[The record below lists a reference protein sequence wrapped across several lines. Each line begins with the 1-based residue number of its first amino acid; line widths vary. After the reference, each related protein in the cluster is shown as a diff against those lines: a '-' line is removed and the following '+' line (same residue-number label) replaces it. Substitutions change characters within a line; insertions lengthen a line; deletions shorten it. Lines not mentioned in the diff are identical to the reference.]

1 MKKYILFALIAIS
14 CLSSHSAWA
23 QRTVPMNSSIRT
35 DGLVAYYPFNGNAN
49 DESGNGNHGI
59 LEGNK
64 NVPELTTDRH
74 GKANSA
80 YDFGGYYN
88 YNWIKVPNSETLIF
102 DKEMTISFWIQQS
115 EFAGMDGWMEYSTT
129 GPGFAAVCKAGDGNA
144 TLPGLYIM
152 TGKGSNGNGISV
164 STNNSNGNAYYQS
177 NWNHNF
183 GANKDDYQ
191 LGDWLFI
198 SLVVNN
204 TDKILYLNGVEVAR
218 DGLNREANF
227 SSMNEQN
234 LYIGIMAGGN
244 MTYSWS
250 FGAWFPFYGKI
261 DDVRIYKRALTESE
275 IKALYQF
282 DDSSVSNIIYT
293 VSPSNWTDVPS
304 TNVTQGSRTI
314 HGGLLQAMATVSG
327 RTATFTLKKKDG
339 SEFNNRGH
347 IVVHYDSYDGT
358 IVKSNVSYEAGITNP
373 TVDVDLGITS
383 GRRKY
388 VIVIKSGDIFYYTK
402 PITISADDSF
412 SDVDLAI
419 AGGSYFNTPI
429 LTTGKPFPFN
439 IEIKNNSYEDWN
451 GSFYLKCG
459 KEDWLQWYEV
469 SIEAGETKALLTKTY
484 TPQTSGRKTLTL
496 YYQTGGS
503 GGGVEVDAGNFD
515 NPFTISVA
523 DLPSSDKLATPDKN
537 TFSATNVTETSF
549 VANWGAVEGAL
560 YYDIN
565 VKKNGGDYANPVFC
579 GGSSTTHVKVTGLN
593 PGTSYQFQIR
603 ARNGSASQ
611 NSDWSASLPAAVTT
625 MKSGTQP
632 ANISIYAVRGFDGK
646 TPLTVG
652 IANTYKVYVVNNGA
666 SDWSGSFYLKDG
678 DANLKPWHNISLVGN
693 GKAVQP
699 LEFDYIPESIGKKTL
714 TLYYQTNTSG
724 SGIPVSAA
732 VNNMNP
738 MTIQVIADPTVNDEL
753 KLKSAIVCP
762 ETLELGQKA
771 TISAEVQNSGDTEC
785 AVFLTDDN
793 TVISSRERVAPGQS
807 KTINTTWEPT
817 TSGTHSIAIYYKEKG
832 VSGQKL
838 VTTNGF
844 SNPLSVNVTGID
856 NPTVTE
862 AKMKLITKG
871 CAPKEVIAGDVVYYH
886 FRITDKNGKP
896 LKGMKAQFDCTGSD
910 KATHVETSPSDEEGC
925 AVLSIST
932 SGNDAIASRGKE
944 VGFFCTDFIDE
955 QGNQVNL
962 LNGNSSDGEFSL
974 KIHKGNN
981 FTEATG
987 FDDVESLS
995 VTLDLGASAKANLKL
1010 IDGSASLSF
1019 PLTTNFIWKDDEL
1032 LTKIEEEARFDGG
1045 IDAKFAN
1052 CFELSAGYYN
1062 GSKSSRTY
1070 NWNDPAKTGWAILMS
1085 WIGVDHLYTSSQ
1097 LIRTLDAV
1105 ERWFGIKTDGKSKE
1119 EFFESIQEAREEQ
1132 ADSKYFGVNGG
1143 ATLKRFKSW
1152 PNYMPVGKG
1161 TLFPD
1166 LKIPSNYSG
1175 NYNFTESKMKFE
1187 LEASAMIEPEKHQID
1202 LQTGNWLFGVGKN
1215 LKIKMSG
1222 DGNKIF
1228 SGLSPAKPTLLNP
1241 IPKNSVK
1248 LPEGLYQKE
1257 YSTKFG
1263 ATMNFSMAAK
1273 EEEMYTSESR
1283 TTLEKISN
1291 SLNMESGIKLSV
1303 ESMSDYICPE
1313 WMSKNNTDKGMTSAS
1328 LAIGMGYNWKMS
1340 SKGAWANYLLSL
1352 ANNPDT
1358 KNLASDIYPVFSD
1371 RYAINAPITYFLRC
1385 VDEEKERSLLSSLQ
1399 EASKTLDNSR
1409 LLSDEFKV
1417 KDVLKIEQQESE
1429 KAEMNLSLPIL
1440 EWGPVDLT
1448 FDCGL
1453 SLGFNYYPSES
1464 YYSLSDKKFFPVVVR
1479 STSSL
1484 SSMCKKATT
1493 FIKNKFNE
1501 ALGIED
1507 KNGIVEE
1514 YEKIGKKFEDWVAP
1528 DISTVLTNKN
1538 SQHDINANSVRL
1550 QKRHPNLVSH
1560 DQKDICTFTY
1570 TLNDEKPNFNDETRV
1585 AFSHFY
1591 PAGLLLGI
1599 TDQGDTLFVVSEVC
1613 DLVAIQGT
1621 DTLKATQL
1629 GAMKLE
1635 TTIGADD
1642 LTPFGFTEDTPLD
1655 VYYSEEGRED
1665 IWHYLG
1671 PAGMTIMT
1679 DRMGK
1684 YMMATSIKN
1693 DVIAPEIMADLDEE
1707 TGLLHIKVNENIGL
1721 RVNTLSVLVN
1731 GMKRDVTAINDSN
1744 FEVYLSE
1751 EDMQYML
1758 TLYITIN
1765 DLAGNQGS
1773 LFQIFN
1779 IDKDDPDGIRSVESE
1794 KDKIKIVIVK
1804 NTLKVEGAE
1813 PNTTIMLFSLKGDV
1827 IAKNKTDNSGKAQVR
1842 LNNLSSGVY
1851 IVTLSNG
1858 IAKKFLIK

>member
-1 MKKYILFALIAIS
+1 MEHTAGG
-14 CLSSHSAWA
+14 
-23 QRTVPMNSSIRT
+23 SIRP
-35 DGLVAYYPFNGNAN
+35 DA
-49 DESGNGNHGI
+49 
-59 LEGNK
+59 
-64 NVPELTTDRH
+64 
-74 GKANSA
+74 
-80 YDFGGYYN
+80 
-88 YNWIKVPNSETLIF
+88 F
-102 DKEMTISFWIQQS
+102 DTRWKEI
-115 EFAGMDGWMEYSTT
+115 
-129 GPGFAAVCKAGDGNA
+129 
-144 TLPGLYIM
+144 
-152 TGKGSNGNGISV
+152 GS
-164 STNNSNGNAYYQS
+164 
-177 NWNHNF
+177 
-183 GANKDDYQ
+183 
-191 LGDWLFI
+191 L
-198 SLVVNN
+198 LVVGTEDNN
-204 TDKILYLNGVEVAR
+204 
-218 DGLNREANF
+218 
-227 SSMNEQN
+227 
-234 LYIGIMAGGN
+234 
-244 MTYSWS
+244 
-250 FGAWFPFYGKI
+250 
-261 DDVRIYKRALTESE
+261 
-275 IKALYQF
+275 
-282 DDSSVSNIIYT
+282 YT
-293 VSPSNWTDVPS
+293 VSPIDWTNVPS

-314 HGGLLQAMATVSG
+314 HGGLLQAKATVSD

-339 SEFNNRGH
+339 SVFNNRGH

-373 TVDVDLGITS
+373 TVDVDLDFTS
-383 GRRKY
+383 GRRRY
-388 VIVIKSGDIFYYTK
+388 VIVIKSGDIFYYTR
-402 PITISADDSF
+402 PITISADDSY
-412 SDVDLAI
+412 SDTDLAI
-419 AGGSYFNTPI
+419 AGGTYFNTPI

-439 IEIKNNSYEDWN
+439 IEIKNNSSEDWS

-469 SIEAGETKALLTKTY
+469 SIAAGAKKALLTKEY
-484 TPQTSGRKTLTL
+484 TPTSSGRKTLTL

-503 GGGVEVDAGNFD
+503 GSGVEVDAGNYE

-523 DLPSSDKLATPDKN
+523 DPPSSDKLATPDKN

-549 VANWGAVEGAL
+549 IANWGAVEGAL

-565 VKKNGGDYANPVFC
+565 VRKKGGDYANSVFS
-579 GGSSTTHVKVTGLN
+579 GGSSTTSVKVTGLN

-603 ARNGSASQ
+603 ARNNNASQ
-611 NSDWSASLPAAVTT
+611 NSDWSASIPTAVSTV
-625 MKSGTQP
+625 KKGTQP
-632 ANISIYAVRGFDGK
+632 ANLSIYAVRGFDGK

-652 IANTYKVYVVNNGA
+652 VANTYKVYVVNNGA
-666 SDWSGSFYLKDG
+666 SDWSGSFYLKEG
-678 DANLKPWHNISLVGN
+678 DTNLKPWHNISLVSN

-699 LEFDYIPESIGKKTL
+699 LEFDYIPESTGTKTL

-732 VNNMNP
+732 VNNVNP
-738 MTIQVIADPTVNDEL
+738 MTVQVIADPTVNDEL

-771 TISAEVQNSGDTEC
+771 TISAEVQNTGDTEC

-793 TVISSRERVAPGQS
+793 TVISSRERIASGQS
-807 KTINTTWEPT
+807 KTISTIWEPT
-817 TSGTHSIAIYYKEKG
+817 TSGTHSIAVYYKVKG

-838 VTTNGF
+838 ATANGF
-844 SNPLSVNVTGID
+844 SNPVSVNVAGLD

-862 AKMKLITKG
+862 ANMALITKD
-871 CAPKEVIAGDVVYYH
+871 CVPKEVIAGDVVFYH
-886 FRITDKNGKP
+886 FRITDINNKP
-896 LKGMKAQFDCTGSD
+896 LKGLKAQFDCTGSD
-910 KATHVETSPSDEEGC
+910 KTTHIETTPSDEEGY

-932 SGNDAIASRGKE
+932 DGSDAIASRGNN
-944 VGFFCTDFIDE
+944 VTFTCIGFLDE
-955 QGNQVNL
+955 QGNHVNL
-962 LNGNSSDGEFSL
+962 LNEGSSVGDFSL
-974 KIHKGNN
+974 RIHKGNH

-987 FDDVESLS
+987 FDDVESLA
-995 VTLDLGASAKANLKL
+995 VTLDLGASANANLKL

-1019 PLTTNFIWKDDEL
+1019 PLTTTFTWKNDEL
-1032 LTKIEEEARFDGG
+1032 LTEIEEEARFDGG

-1097 LIRTLDAV
+1097 LVRTLDAID
-1105 ERWFGIKTDGKSKE
+1105 RWFGIKTDGKSKE
-1119 EFFESIQEAREEQ
+1119 EFFESVQVAKEEQ

-1143 ATLKRFKSW
+1143 ATLKSFKSW

-1166 LKIPSNYSG
+1166 LKIPSNYPG

-1187 LEASAMIEPEKHQID
+1187 AEASAMIEPDKHQID
-1202 LQTGNWLFGVGKN
+1202 MQTGNWLFGVGKN

-1228 SGLSPAKPTLLNP
+1228 SGLSPAKRTLFNP
-1241 IPKNSVK
+1241 IPKNSVP
-1248 LPEGLYQKE
+1248 LPEGLYQRD

-1291 SLNMESGIKLSV
+1291 SLNTETGVKLSV

-1385 VDEEKERSLLSSLQ
+1385 VDEEKELSLLSSLQ
-1399 EASKTLDNSR
+1399 EASQTLDNSR

-1429 KAEMNLSLPIL
+1429 KAEINLSLPIL

-1479 STSSL
+1479 SISSL
-1484 SSMCKKATT
+1484 SSMCKRTTT
-1493 FIKNKFNE
+1493 FIKNMFNE

-1514 YEKIGKKFEDWVAP
+1514 YEKNGNKFEDWVMP
-1528 DISTVLTNKN
+1528 DFASVLSNMGD
-1538 SQHDINANSVRL
+1538 QHDINPNSARL
-1550 QKRHPNLVSH
+1550 LKRHPNLASVN
-1560 DQKDICTFTY
+1560 QKDICTFTY
-1570 TLNDEKPNFNDETRV
+1570 TLNDETPNFDAETKV

-1591 PAGLLLGI
+1591 PAGLLLGV
-1599 TDQGDTLFVVSEVC
+1599 TDLGDTLFVASEVC
-1613 DLVAIQGT
+1613 DLIAIQGT
-1621 DTLKATQL
+1621 DTLKTTQQ

-1642 LTPFGFTEDTPLD
+1642 LTPFGFSEDTPLD
-1655 VYYSEEGRED
+1655 VYYSEAGRED
-1665 IWHYLG
+1665 VWQYLG
-1671 PAGMTIMT
+1671 PAGTTIMS

-1693 DVIAPEIMADLDEE
+1693 DVIAPEVMADLDEE
-1707 TGLLHIKVNENIGL
+1707 TGILHIKVNENIGL

-1731 GMKRDVTAINDSN
+1731 GMKRDVVVINESN
-1744 FEVYLSE
+1744 FEVYMTE
-1751 EDMQYML
+1751 EDMQSML

-1773 LFQIFN
+1773 LFQLFN
-1779 IDKDDPDGIRSVESE
+1779 LDSDDPDGIKTVKTEN
-1794 KDKIKIVIVK
+1794 DKTEIQLSK
-1804 NTLKVEGAE
+1804 NALKVEGAE
-1813 PNTTIMLFSLKGDV
+1813 PNATFMLFSLKGDV
-1827 IAKNKTDNSGKAQVR
+1827 IAKDKTDNSGKAQVR
-1842 LNNLSSGVY
+1842 LNHLSSGVY
-1851 IVTLSNG
+1851 VVTLSNG
-1858 IAKKFLIK
+1858 KAKKFLIK

>member
-1 MKKYILFALIAIS
+1 MKKYVLFALIAFF

-23 QRTVPMNSSIRT
+23 QRTVPMNSSIPT

-64 NVPELTTDRH
+64 NVPELTTDRY
-74 GKANSA
+74 GNANSA

-88 YNWIKVPNSETLIF
+88 YNWIKVPNSETLVF
-102 DKEMTISFWIQQS
+102 DKEMTISFWIEQS
-115 EFAGMDGWMEYSTT
+115 EFAGMDGWMRYSTSS
-129 GPGFAAVCKAGDGNA
+129 PGFAAICKAGDGNA
-144 TLPGLYIM
+144 TFPGLYIM

-164 STNNSNGNAYYQS
+164 STNNSNGNAHYQS
-177 NWNHNF
+177 NWNHSI

-191 LGDWLFI
+191 LGDWLLI

-218 DGLNREANF
+218 DELNREANF
-227 SSMNEQN
+227 SSMNGQN

-244 MTYSWS
+244 MTYSMS
-250 FGAWFPFYGKI
+250 FGAWYPFYGKI

-373 TVDVDLGITS
+373 TVDVDLGFTS

-439 IEIKNNSYEDWN
+439 IEIKNNSSEDWN

-523 DLPSSDKLATPDKN
+523 DPPSSDKLATPDKN

-565 VKKNGGDYANPVFC
+565 VKKKGGDYANPVFC

-632 ANISIYAVRGFDGK
+632 ANLSIYAVRGFDGK

-724 SGIPVSAA
+724 SGIPVGAA
-732 VNNMNP
+732 VDTNP
-738 MTIQVIADPTVNDEL
+738 MTVEVIADPSVNDEL

-762 ETLELGQKA
+762 ETLDLGQKA

-817 TSGTHSIAIYYKEKG
+817 TSGTHSIAVYYKVKG
-832 VSGQKL
+832 SSGQKL
-838 VTTNGF
+838 VTANGF
-844 SNPLSVNVTGID
+844 SNPISSSVNKEPID
-856 NPTVTE
+856 MVSDEVKLKYLTKELSPQSVTE
-862 AKMKLITKG
+862 GT
-871 CAPKEVIAGDVVYYH
+871 EVYYH
-886 FRITDKNGKP
+886 YRVTDMNDNPIKGLVAVFSPVDNNSILVNSSESDDDGFLTLCLKTEGDESVASPGTTVTLSCIDINKNDGHHYK
-896 LKGMKAQFDCTGSD
+896 LYGANSNEHSVSLTVLNKTIFENAEK
-910 KATHVETSPSDEEGC
+910 VN
-925 AVLSIST
+925 LSI
-932 SGNDAIASRGKE
+932 
-944 VGFFCTDFIDE
+944 
-955 QGNQVNL
+955 
-962 LNGNSSDGEFSL
+962 
-974 KIHKGNN
+974 
-981 FTEATG
+981 
-987 FDDVESLS
+987 
-995 VTLDLGASAKANLKL
+995 DLGLSAKAELTDYLKGQASVSVPMQFGWVFDDDNNFSNYILGIGVKGEVGCTADLGKTLLKL
-1010 IDGSASLSF
+1010 KGVEVGGKAAIGYESSYQSEKFKPAIWALVYNVCNSLPPITDWRLKFASDVYKAWYEESDIEKPVVTQNGFVNLSF
-1019 PLTTNFIWKDDEL
+1019 GGGFDYTFDYPTAPGLKNKIARLPQNIGITDFAIKGNVAAKWAFNKIKEDWASGDKTYCNSTSLKFNVEGDVKRAIKNDLFLSKSFWLNSSIYDFYQSKILYFLQYKSLVADKNLTLSFEEDEEYSDKSKLYLTKASHEISWTSGYELSVDEIVFKGGWKPLGGSLRLSNTCSSKVTLGKGFLNYLHTKVLTNDSDKENICMAIPAFAAQSLISEPQLIYNAWKYDYFKP
-1032 LTKIEEEARFDGG
+1032 LTKICIPNATTYSLKESMKVEQTNSSKFGLTVNIPIYDFKVAKLSLDVGAEIELENRPSVSYYSAENNRFFPIVLRPSTSVPGVVQALTKSLTEEYIEESYAEHEESLN
-1045 IDAKFAN
+1045 AKWTYMNNAQYGT
-1052 CFELSAGYYN
+1052 GYVN
-1062 GSKSSRTY
+1062 NDIPMTFTTMNTGHSSIM
-1070 NWNDPAKTGWAILMS
+1070 NAKTGNM
-1085 WIGVDHLYTSSQ
+1085 
-1097 LIRTLDAV
+1097 
-1105 ERWFGIKTDGKSKE
+1105 
-1119 EFFESIQEAREEQ
+1119 
-1132 ADSKYFGVNGG
+1132 
-1143 ATLKRFKSW
+1143 
-1152 PNYMPVGKG
+1152 
-1161 TLFPD
+1161 
-1166 LKIPSNYSG
+1166 
-1175 NYNFTESKMKFE
+1175 YNFVKRRRPM
-1187 LEASAMIEPEKHQID
+1187 LAEKTQ
-1202 LQTGNWLFGVGKN
+1202 N
-1215 LKIKMSG
+1215 
-1222 DGNKIF
+1222 
-1228 SGLSPAKPTLLNP
+1228 
-1241 IPKNSVK
+1241 
-1248 LPEGLYQKE
+1248 
-1257 YSTKFG
+1257 
-1263 ATMNFSMAAK
+1263 
-1273 EEEMYTSESR
+1273 
-1283 TTLEKISN
+1283 
-1291 SLNMESGIKLSV
+1291 
-1303 ESMSDYICPE
+1303 
-1313 WMSKNNTDKGMTSAS
+1313 
-1328 LAIGMGYNWKMS
+1328 
-1340 SKGAWANYLLSL
+1340 
-1352 ANNPDT
+1352 
-1358 KNLASDIYPVFSD
+1358 
-1371 RYAINAPITYFLRC
+1371 
-1385 VDEEKERSLLSSLQ
+1385 
-1399 EASKTLDNSR
+1399 
-1409 LLSDEFKV
+1409 
-1417 KDVLKIEQQESE
+1417 
-1429 KAEMNLSLPIL
+1429 
-1440 EWGPVDLT
+1440 
-1448 FDCGL
+1448 
-1453 SLGFNYYPSES
+1453 
-1464 YYSLSDKKFFPVVVR
+1464 
-1479 STSSL
+1479 
-1484 SSMCKKATT
+1484 
-1493 FIKNKFNE
+1493 
-1501 ALGIED
+1501 
-1507 KNGIVEE
+1507 
-1514 YEKIGKKFEDWVAP
+1514 
-1528 DISTVLTNKN
+1528 
-1538 SQHDINANSVRL
+1538 
-1550 QKRHPNLVSH
+1550 
-1560 DQKDICTFTY
+1560 DICTFTFI
-1570 TLNDEKPNFNDETRV
+1570 LNDDFNNFYEDTNVE
-1585 AFSHFY
+1585 FSHFY
-1591 PAGLLLGI
+1591 PAGDLLGV
-1599 TDQGDTLFVVSEVC
+1599 TDMGDTLFVTSEVC
-1613 DLVAIQGT
+1613 NLMAIQGT
-1621 DTLKATQL
+1621 DTLNSTQL
-1629 GAMKLE
+1629 GQFKLE

-1655 VYYSEEGRED
+1655 VYYSEEGSD

-1679 DRMGK
+1679 DKLGA
-1684 YMMATSIKN
+1684 YMIATSIKN

-1731 GMKRDVTAINDSN
+1731 GMKRDVTAINESN